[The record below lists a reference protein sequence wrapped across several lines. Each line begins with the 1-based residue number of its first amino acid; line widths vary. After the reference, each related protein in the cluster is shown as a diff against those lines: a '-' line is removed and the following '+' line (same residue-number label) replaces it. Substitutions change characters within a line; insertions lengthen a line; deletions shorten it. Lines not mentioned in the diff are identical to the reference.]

1 MSSLFILI
9 PLSLVLLG
17 FAVWGLLWAIERRQ
31 FEDLDTP
38 PWRVV
43 LDDDKAPRADGAT
56 VSRDADPRRSSLQP
70 GERPSP
76 PEGRDGRR

>member
-1 MSSLFILI
+1 MSSLYVLI

-17 FAVWGLLWAIERRQ
+17 IAIWGLLWAIERRQ

-43 LDDDKAPRADGAT
+43 LDDDKAPPAEPTPDETVHPADDG
-56 VSRDADPRRSSLQP
+56 SDGPR
-70 GERPSP
+70 
-76 PEGRDGRR
+76 

>member
-1 MSSLFILI
+1 MSSLFVLI

-17 FAVWGLLWAIERRQ
+17 LAVWGLLWAIERRQ

-43 LDDDKAPRADGAT
+43 LDDDKAPPKDPERAEDPDADG
-56 VSRDADPRRSSLQP
+56 PR
-70 GERPSP
+70 
-76 PEGRDGRR
+76 

>member
-1 MSSLFILI
+1 MSSIFVLI

-17 FAVWGLLWAIERRQ
+17 LAIWGLLWAIERRQ

-43 LDDDKAPRADGAT
+43 LDDDRAPPQDAKAAPNDVAATPSPSDPDADGT
-56 VSRDADPRRSSLQP
+56 R
-70 GERPSP
+70 
-76 PEGRDGRR
+76 

>member
-1 MSSLFILI
+1 MSSIFVLI

-17 FAVWGLLWAIERRQ
+17 MAVWGLLWAIERRQ

-43 LDDDKAPRADGAT
+43 LDDDKAPPADAAPGAEAPDGAAP
-56 VSRDADPRRSSLQP
+56 DA
-70 GERPSP
+70 RPD
-76 PEGRDGRR
+76 RTR

>member
-1 MSSLFILI
+1 MSSIFVLI

-17 FAVWGLLWAIERRQ
+17 IAVWGLLWAIERRQ

-43 LDDDKAPRADGAT
+43 LDDDKAPPADA
-56 VSRDADPRRSSLQP
+56 AP
-70 GERPSP
+70 GTEA
-76 PEGRDGRR
+76 PEGAAPEGAAPDARPDRTR

>member
-1 MSSLFILI
+1 MSSLFVLI

-43 LDDDKAPRADGAT
+43 LDDDKAPPADAAPGAAAPPPPT
-56 VSRDADPRRSSLQP
+56 PDARSDARSDAPR
-70 GERPSP
+70 
-76 PEGRDGRR
+76 

>member
-1 MSSLFILI
+1 MSSIFVLI

-17 FAVWGLLWAIERRQ
+17 IAVWGLLWAIERRQ

-43 LDDDKAPRADGAT
+43 LDDDKAPPADAAPAA
-56 VSRDADPRRSSLQP
+56 REAPPPAAADAPPDAPR
-70 GERPSP
+70 
-76 PEGRDGRR
+76 

>member
-1 MSSLFILI
+1 MSSIFVLI

-17 FAVWGLLWAIERRQ
+17 LAIWGLLWAIERHQ

-43 LDDDKAPRADGAT
+43 LDDDRAPA
-56 VSRDADPRRSSLQP
+56 
-70 GERPSP
+70 
-76 PEGRDGRR
+76 GRDPDPDPEDRDGSG

>member
-1 MSSLFILI
+1 MSSIFVLI

-17 FAVWGLLWAIERRQ
+17 LAIWGLLWAIERRQ

-43 LDDDKAPRADGAT
+43 LDDDKAPPTPPPAAT
-56 VSRDADPRRSSLQP
+56 DASSPDEDTRR
-70 GERPSP
+70 
-76 PEGRDGRR
+76 